1 MKIITHPLKKIA
13 AIALTSAFLTAA
25 IQTSGANELFELISP
40 MEAKEAMD
48 NPAPEE
54 TFQAKGAV
62 GAPVIKVLSPTVS
75 TGDLVSPVDIEMSFE
90 SPDNTAIDMNSLK
103 ILYVMLIKKDVTDR
117 ILEHATISGDSLIAK
132 GAELPKGNHKFIV
145 EIQDEKQRK
154 TREKF
159 SVSVSG

>member
-1 MKIITHPLKKIA
+1 MKIFTRTIKKIA
-13 AIALTSAFLTAA
+13 VIAMTSVFLTAA
-25 IQTSGANELFELISP
+25 FQATSADQLFELVSP

-48 NPAPEE
+48 NPAPEDV
-54 TFQAKGAV
+54 FQAKGAV

-75 TGDLVSPVDIEMSFE
+75 TGDLISPVDIEMSFE

-103 ILYVMLIKKDVTDR
+103 ILYVMMIKKDVTDR

-132 GAELPKGNHKFIV
+132 GAELPKGKHKFIV